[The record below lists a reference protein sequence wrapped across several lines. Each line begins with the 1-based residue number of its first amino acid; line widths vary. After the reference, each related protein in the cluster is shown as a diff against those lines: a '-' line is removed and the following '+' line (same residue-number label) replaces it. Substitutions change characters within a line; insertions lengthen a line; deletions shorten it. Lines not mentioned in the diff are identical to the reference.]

1 MPYYVVNAGRG
12 RSTHVM
18 KSKSSSIPG
27 VGTFL
32 ISNIVGFGGG
42 TVKYTLC
49 GLAATRYVSVFS
61 PSEASCRECRK
72 RWQLEAS
79 AEARPTVSGRVLPIP
94 ALEVLV
100 LVRQGRK
107 IQAIKRYRE
116 LNPGIGLKQAKDVI
130 EGL

>member
-12 RSTHVM
+12 RSTHIM
-18 KSKSSSIPG
+18 KSKSPSIPG

-32 ISNIVGFGGG
+32 FSNIVGFGGG

-49 GLAATRYVSVFS
+49 GLSATRYVNVFT

-72 RWQLEAS
+72 RWQLESTQAVNS
-79 AEARPTVSGRVLPIP
+79 QVLPVP
-94 ALEVLV
+94 APEVLI
-100 LVRQGRK
+100 LVKQGRK

-130 EGL
+130 DGL